1 MTDNVHALPNG
12 ADSVRE
18 QLKPDIDLAAA
29 LLLPNPD
36 VLESRGQQ
44 LAIPVV
50 NKPGPLEFFR
60 THPSLRLT
68 LKMVT
73 PDKGQPGAHSYAV
86 LPAVEPVPGETGVD
100 QIAPAC
106 LEPSE
111 RSFLVRPHQ
120 ARIAGDIGGNNRN
133 ELPFSSLIRCGA

>member
-36 VLESRGQQ
+36 VLELRGQQ

-50 NKPGPLEFFR
+50 NKPSPLEFFR

-73 PDKGQPGAHSYAV
+73 PDKGQPGARLLCSAARCRAGTSAIPV
-86 LPAVEPVPGETGVD
+86 RAAAGSALPDCDREPASD
-100 QIAPAC
+100 LQ
-106 LEPSE
+106 
-111 RSFLVRPHQ
+111 
-120 ARIAGDIGGNNRN
+120 AGDCQTSTRPRLG
-133 ELPFSSLIRCGA
+133 